1 MFLLIK
7 QAFIKLLIFGESLG
21 TKCVSLNDEPC
32 MVRCT
37 LIDLN
42 PVELACYSCM
52 IRLDKRSGSCNLL
65 HPKICIPEKTK
76 GINTK
81 VFNIITN
88 KSEAKSVTKH
98 I

>member
-1 MFLLIK
+1 M
-7 QAFIKLLIFGESLG
+7 
-21 TKCVSLNDEPC
+21 SLNDEPC
-32 MVRCT
+32 MLRCT